1 MRMHARLRAALP
13 PALAVSALLAATL
26 PLPVTA
32 QSGSDEHALFVSA
45 FDRSGAPVENL
56 GPDAFIVR
64 EDGAAREVLRVA
76 RATEPIAVTV
86 IVDTSQ
92 AATGNTN
99 TQLRTALPTFIDALT
114 PEHAVSLVGLADR
127 PTILVPFTKE
137 AAPLTKAA
145 SGLFAL
151 RNTGATLLDA
161 LFEVSK
167 GLASRDYDR
176 AAIVAIV
183 AEGPE
188 HTNRYSKDVVAELKK
203 ARAAVH
209 LVTIGTFEHDNDE
222 HGTRERSFL
231 LTAAPKATGG
241 ALHTMVAPTGLPQA
255 LEKVARELTSQYKVV
270 YARPQRTI
278 PPENI
283 EVTTG
288 RDGVTVRGTP
298 ARVPV
303 RKGA

>member
-1 MRMHARLRAALP
+1 MRIHSRLRAALP
-13 PALAVSALLAATL
+13 PALAVSALLAAL
-26 PLPVTA
+26 IPLPVTA
-32 QSGSDEHALFVSA
+32 QSGSDEQALFVSA
-45 FDRSGAPVENL
+45 FDRSGAPVDNL
-56 GPDAFIVR
+56 GPDAFIVK

-86 IVDTSQ
+86 IADTSQ
-92 AATGNTN
+92 AASDNTI
-99 TQLRTALPTFIDALT
+99 TQMRTALPAFIDALT

-137 AAPLTKAA
+137 TAPLTKAA

-161 LFEVSK
+161 LFEVAQ
-167 GLASRDYDR
+167 GLSSRDYER

-203 ARAAVH
+203 ARASVH
-209 LVTIGTFEHDNDE
+209 LVTIGTFEHDPNE
-222 HGTRERSFL
+222 HAARERSFL

-241 ALHTMVAPTGLPQA
+241 GLHTMLAPTGLPQA

-283 EVTTG
+283 DVTTG
-288 RDGVTVRGTP
+288 RQGLTVRGTP
-298 ARVPV
+298 ARVTA